1 MKKPIRITLIALIA
15 LVVIASAVLFGLL
28 QSRYAT
34 PIVNQVLSQLSEQKI
49 HVESANYT
57 PPLQLTLE
65 GVTIGEQQ
73 PLYLPKVELWL
84 TQSLPNQDQWQ
95 FDAIVIEQAN
105 IDISQHSLASFKA
118 FEVKQ
123 LAFKQSEFSGQHWS
137 ARGVD
142 LQIDDPQWSSQQ
154 LIPFGNIQLAAE
166 QLYLHGQALDNLLV
180 DIDYKA
186 QDSTVYGASF
196 EWNKAKISGQA
207 EQYAK
212 GWSLV
217 NVTIDQLSLNKEQPI
232 EDWIKQLSPLSSH
245 IQSINSLDIL
255 KSNFTLHGA
264 SFTNVDA
271 SLENV
276 LVKHSIWQQEQAYL
290 SFNAD
295 SIRYHQQQWV
305 EPTATLTLTP
315 QKIAIEELD
324 SDWQQGRVQLKG
336 DIQPNSIDLEYL
348 NLTRMKWLEQA
359 QTELLA
365 VWQQVKQLQA
375 LHIQKLDINNL
386 QIIQLEKKP
395 FWQLSGLNLDGKK
408 LELIRDGQFGL
419 WQGKVTSTVNS
430 ASVDKYLT
438 TQAAIDM
445 SVNNNLWTLDR
456 ALLPLEQ
463 GYISANGQW
472 QRNSLSA
479 PWQISIELDGL
490 PFDQTLS
497 TEKQPLKVSGIVDFS
512 AELSGLAGD
521 YSMLAHSL
529 SGEISANIRQGYL
542 SLGKHAEQQTFEQ
555 SFALDDIAINAD
567 RGRIS
572 LHSSSNSDQP
582 TLAGKVD
589 LTKPELAT
597 FILESQHL
605 CQHLQFEAISGVLN
619 LRNLCQIQSTP
630 TQQSSLESSTAL

>member
-1 MKKPIRITLIALIA
+1 MKKPIRITLIALLA
-15 LVVIASAVLFGLL
+15 LVVVTSAVLFGLL

-34 PIVNQVLSQLSEQKI
+34 PMINQVLSQLSAQKI
-49 HVESANYT
+49 HVESADYT

-65 GVTIGEQQ
+65 GVTIGEEQ
-73 PLYLPKVELWL
+73 PLYIPKVELWL
-84 TQSLPNQDQWQ
+84 SQSLPTQDQLL

-105 IDISQHSLASFKA
+105 IDLSQHSLALFEA

-142 LQIDDPQWSSQQ
+142 LQIDNPQWSSQQ
-154 LIPFGNIQLAAE
+154 ILPFGNIQLAAE
-166 QLYLHGQALDNLLV
+166 QLYLQGQALDNLLV
-180 DIDYKA
+180 DVDYKA

-207 EQYAK
+207 EQYAQ

-217 NVTIDQLSLNKEQPI
+217 NVTIDQLSLSDKQPI
-232 EDWIKQLSPLSSH
+232 EQWLIQLSPLTNH

-255 KSNFTLHGA
+255 KSNLTLHGA
-264 SFTNVDA
+264 SFVNLDA
-271 SLENV
+271 SFENV
-276 LVKHSIWQQEQAYL
+276 LLQHSIWQQQQAYL

-315 QKIAIEELD
+315 QNIAIEELD
-324 SDWQQGRVQLKG
+324 SDWQQGRIQLKG
-336 DIQPNSIDLEYL
+336 EIEPNSIALEYL
-348 NLTRMKWLEQA
+348 KLTRMKWLEQA
-359 QTELLA
+359 QTELLSA
-365 VWQQVKQLQA
+365 WNQVKQLQA
-375 LHIQKLDINNL
+375 LRIDTLDINNL
-386 QIIQLEKKP
+386 QIIQLESKP
-395 FWQLSGLNLDGKK
+395 FWQVSGLNLDGKQ
-408 LELIRDGQFGL
+408 LELIRDGQVGL
-419 WQGKVTSTVNS
+419 WQGKVLSTINS
-430 ASVDKYLT
+430 ASIDKYLT

-445 SVNNNLWTLDR
+445 SANDNQWTLDR

-479 PWQISIELDGL
+479 PWQLSIELDGL
-490 PFDQTLS
+490 PFDQKLA
-497 TEKQPLKVSGIVDFS
+497 TEQQPLQVSGIVDFS
-512 AELSGLAGD
+512 AQLSGLAGD
-521 YSMLAHSL
+521 YSMFAHSL
-529 SGEISANIRQGYL
+529 TGEVEANIRQGYL

-555 SFALDDIAINAD
+555 SFALDDIMINAD
-567 RGRIS
+567 RGRIA
-572 LHSSSNSDQP
+572 LNSPSQNNQP
-582 TLAGKVD
+582 KLAGKVD

-597 FILESQHL
+597 LIWESQHL

-619 LRNLCQIQSTP
+619 LSNLCQNKTQP
-630 TQQSSLESSTAL
+630 AQQSSLESSTAL